1 MEIFTLISVIILV
14 YLLNMLICTFYH
26 IINATRSPRNTWDFI
41 KLTFLPY
48 VIFMII
54 NKRRIIQ

>member
-14 YLLNMLICTFYH
+14 YLLNMCICSIYH
-26 IINATRSPRNTWDFI
+26 IINATRNPRNTWDFI